1 MLGPASSYGAP
12 PEPVRAASAPAAI
25 PTHETMLSWSQHIDA
40 VVEETPLVSL
50 QAMHTQAREHTRTL
64 LQLYVAVFL
73 LALAV
78 SLDSMSFNLYLNDAC
93 SEFGALSSIG
103 TIMIVQQ
110 LVRAIS
116 KLPLAK
122 VADLAGR
129 VWTLAMVVALYALG
143 YALMARASTFLHLAI
158 GAIVQSL
165 GATGV
170 GVLQSIIIADTSSVQ
185 WRGFL
190 IGLVNLPYLLNF
202 ALAGPWVDIT
212 LRAGGWR
219 LGLALWT
226 VIVPLAALPLLLL
239 LIVGHRRAHRMRRKH
254 APPPRRARDVLCEM
268 DVVGTLLLS
277 VSLTLLL
284 LPLSLHGP
292 QALTDASQLVRY
304 EVLIGLALLP
314 LFLWWESYTSTP
326 LLPRA
331 AMHHFTVVALCII
344 AALDFAGFYLSWTYL
359 APFVQVLKDWDSAR
373 TAYFVTAQNVTSTI
387 TGVVVGCFMAYT
399 RRLKRYLVVGYVVRL
414 AGVALMLRYRSLGHT
429 ALALL
434 TCQVLQG
441 LGGGALA
448 LTTQVGAQVAVEPHE
463 VPVITAFE
471 LLTTELGAALGS
483 ALASAAVTAA
493 LPRALQTYLP
503 SMDTAQRLEIQGSLH
518 ATLAYPLGSPERT
531 DIARAWVDVMR
542 QLCLLSLL
550 MQLPALVLTFLVPD
564 VDLHG
569 PTGES
574 RLAAPHVLPP
584 WRTMT
589 TPTRRRTHA
598 RYP

>member
-1 MLGPASSYGAP
+1 MPSLGALGQLSTPPRLARAVSARAVASM
-12 PEPVRAASAPAAI
+12 EV
-25 PTHETMLSWSQHIDA
+25 MLSWSQHIDA
-40 VVEETPLVSL
+40 VVEETPLVAL
-50 QAMHTQAREHTRTL
+50 QANHTHARQHTRTL
-64 LQLYVAVFL
+64 LQLYVAVFV

-78 SLDSMSFNLYLNDAC
+78 SLDSMSFTLYLNYAC
-93 SEFGALSSIG
+93 SEFNALSSVG

-110 LVRAIS
+110 LMRAVS

-122 VADLAGR
+122 LADLVGR
-129 VWTLAMVVALYALG
+129 VWTLAFVVAMYATG
-143 YALMARASTFLHLAI
+143 YAIMARASTFLHLAM
-158 GAIVQSL
+158 GAVVQSL

-226 VIVPLAALPLLLL
+226 AIVPLAAMPLLLL
-239 LIVGHRRAHRMRRKH
+239 LVMGHRRARRARLH
-254 APPPRRARDVLCEM
+254 APPSRRAADVLREM

-292 QALTDASQLVRY
+292 KALADSTQLTRY
-304 EVLIGLALLP
+304 EVLLGVALLP
-314 LFLWWESYTSTP
+314 VLLWWESRTPAP
-326 LLPRA
+326 LLPHA
-331 AMHHFTVVALCII
+331 ALHHITVVALCTI

-359 APFVQVLKDWDSAR
+359 APFIQVLKDWDSAR
-373 TAYFVTAQNVTSTI
+373 TAYFATAQNVTSTI
-387 TGVVVGCFMAYT
+387 TGVVVGSCMAYT
-399 RRLKRYLVVGYVVRL
+399 RRLKRYLVVGYMVRL
-414 AGVALMLRYRSLGHT
+414 AGVALMLRYRSLGHS

-448 LTTQVGAQVAVEPHE
+448 LTTQVGAQVTVEPAE
-463 VPVITAFE
+463 VPAITAFE

-483 ALASAAVTAA
+483 ALASAAVTAT
-493 LPRALQTYLP
+493 LPTTLRTHLPDLSPETRAN
-503 SMDTAQRLEIQGSLH
+503 IQGSLH
-518 ATLAYPLGSPERT
+518 AALAYPLGSPERT
-531 DIARAWVDVMR
+531 GIARAWVDVMR
-542 QLCLLSLL
+542 QLCLLSVLV
-550 MQLPALVLTFLVPD
+550 QLPALVLIFFVPD
-564 VDLHG
+564 VGLHSHAQEHRLG
-569 PTGES
+569 PP
-574 RLAAPHVLPP
+574 RALPP
-584 WRTMT
+584 WRTA
-589 TPTRRRTHA
+589 TPTRSARS

>member
-1 MLGPASSYGAP
+1 MPSYKALGQPSTP
-12 PEPVRAASAPAAI
+12 RLVRAASAPAAA
-25 PTHETMLSWSQHIDA
+25 PMDTMLSWSQHIDA
-40 VVEETPLVSL
+40 VVEETPLVAL
-50 QAMHTQAREHTRTL
+50 QANHTQAREHTRTL
-64 LQLYVAVFL
+64 LQLYVAVFV

-78 SLDSMSFNLYLNDAC
+78 SLDSMSFNLYLNYAC

-110 LVRAIS
+110 LMRAVS

-122 VADLAGR
+122 LADLAGR
-129 VWTLAMVVALYALG
+129 VWTLAFVVTMYAAG
-143 YALMARASTFLHLAI
+143 YALMARASTFLHLAV
-158 GAIVQSL
+158 GAVVQSL

-219 LGLALWT
+219 LGFALWT
-226 VIVPLAALPLLLL
+226 AIVPLAAMPLLLL
-239 LIVGHRRAHRMRRKH
+239 LVVGHRRACRAHPLHVPQR
-254 APPPRRARDVLCEM
+254 AARDVLREM

-277 VSLTLLL
+277 ASLTLLL
-284 LPLSLHGP
+284 LPFSLHGP
-292 QALTDASQLVRY
+292 QALGDATQLARY
-304 EVLIGLALLP
+304 EVLLGLALLP
-314 LFLWWESYTSTP
+314 ALLWWESYTPTP

-331 AMHHFTVVALCII
+331 ALHHFTVVALCVI

-359 APFVQVLKDWDSAR
+359 APFIQVLKDWDSAR

-387 TGVVVGCFMAYT
+387 TGVVVGSCMAYT
-399 RRLKRYLVVGYVVRL
+399 RRLKRYLVAGYTVRL
-414 AGVALMLRYRSLGHT
+414 AGVALMLHYRSLGHS

-448 LTTQVGAQVAVEPHE
+448 LTTQVGAQVAVEPAD
-463 VPVITAFE
+463 VPAITAFE

-483 ALASAAVTAA
+483 ALASAAVTATLPAA
-493 LPRALQTYLP
+493 LATHLPGLAPETRA
-503 SMDTAQRLEIQGSLH
+503 DIQGSLH
-518 ATLAYPLGSPERT
+518 AALAYPLGSSERMGV
-531 DIARAWVDVMR
+531 ARAWVDVMR
-542 QLCLLSLL
+542 QLCQLSVLI
-550 MQLPALVLTFLVPD
+550 QLPAFVLAFLVPD
-564 VDLHG
+564 IDLHSHAQEHRLG
-569 PTGES
+569 PP
-574 RLAAPHVLPP
+574 RALPP
-584 WRTMT
+584 WRTT
-589 TPTRRRTHA
+589 TPTRRA
-598 RYP
+598 RP